1 MDIKTKEVRYLNTN
15 IELRSVENEKESR
28 HIEGYGCVFNQ
39 ESQDMGFI
47 EIIRSGAITEE
58 LIAQSD
64 VCCFFN
70 HDMNKLLGRSVNG
83 EGTLSLSV
91 DEHGLRFSLDLPNTP
106 DGDTVLEL
114 VKRGDITACSFAFC
128 VSPEEGAEEW
138 IESNGKYTRYINKIA
153 GLFDVSPVVFPA
165 YQGTEVSARSM
176 ESFNAFKE
184 QKEQEKRDA
193 EIAAEEQRVN
203 TLNEKHDALLAE
215 IETW

>member
-1 MDIKTKEVRYLNTN
+1 MDNKTKEVRYLNTT
-15 IELRSVENEKESR
+15 IELRSMEENKESR

-70 HDMNKLLGRSVNG
+70 HDQNKLLGRSVNG
-83 EGTLSLSV
+83 EGTLKLSL
-91 DEHGLRFSLDLPNTP
+91 DDHGLRFALDLPNTP

-114 VKRGDITACSFAFC
+114 VRRGDITACSFAFC
-128 VSPEEGAEEW
+128 LAPDEDADEW
-138 IESNGKYTRYINKIA
+138 IEVNGKYTRYINKIA

-165 YQGTEVSARSM
+165 YQGTEVSARST
-176 ESFNAFKE
+176 ESFEAFKQ
-184 QKEQEKRDA
+184 QKEQEKREA
-193 EIAAEEQRVN
+193 EAKAEEQRVN
-203 TLNEKHDALLAE
+203 ALNEKHDAMLE
-215 IETW
+215 DIKTW